1 WSRASGRWPRPSM
14 PPSWRYLA
22 RGSGGRRGMGAGRSR
37 RGALPGERTKYRQR
51 RRRDRIPVPPQG
63 ASTSL
68 PPGDGGGAR
77 AVRGSPRPGAA
88 CLDLAWTACGVFD
101 GFFEL
106 SLAPWDLAAG
116 ALLVQ
121 EAGGIVTDRR
131 AERTSWPATSWPV
144 PKPCTAS
151 FSRWPA
157 RYVER
162 AAP

>member
-1 WSRASGRWPRPSM
+1 MRERSIGHAVVATGFPFRRKERHLATLPAMAAALERFEDLRA
-14 PPSWRYLA
+14 
-22 RGSGGRRGMGAGRSR
+22 
-37 RGALPGERTKYRQR
+37 
-51 RRRDRIPVPPQG
+51 
-63 ASTSL
+63 
-68 PPGDGGGAR
+68 
-77 AVRGSPRPGAA
+77 PGAA

-162 AAP
+162 AAPRLAVAR